1 MAEIPDI
8 AYLEAQLKKRWKK
21 RVVLWTFFL
30 LIVATLYKAQISGA
44 IYLFLLILFILLDE
58 KLKEG
63 YFVKKSDFKK
73 PLTHEFFIV
82 IVVFAWVIALFS
94 KKLRRLK
101 K

>member
-1 MAEIPDI
+1 MFKNII
-8 AYLEAQLKKRWKK
+8 SGLTKKWKI
-21 RVVLWTFFL
+21 RLIFWIFAGVIIIFL
-30 LIVATLYKAQISGA
+30 LRNYG
-44 IYLFLLILFILLDE
+44 LILALGGLLFAILFDE